1 MRKPIQHPV
10 FGKLGATQPVGVVA
24 AVRSLSAP
32 RRLML
37 TNRILADKSARNWI
51 VFKFAICVWA
61 VAIVFVIFG
70 WWPA

>member
-10 FGKLGATQPVGVVA
+10 FGKLGTTKLVGAVA
-24 AVRSLSAP
+24 AVRSLSASK
-32 RRLML
+32 RLML
-37 TNRILADKSARNWI
+37 TNQMPVDKSARNWI

-61 VAIVFVIFG
+61 VAIVFVMFG